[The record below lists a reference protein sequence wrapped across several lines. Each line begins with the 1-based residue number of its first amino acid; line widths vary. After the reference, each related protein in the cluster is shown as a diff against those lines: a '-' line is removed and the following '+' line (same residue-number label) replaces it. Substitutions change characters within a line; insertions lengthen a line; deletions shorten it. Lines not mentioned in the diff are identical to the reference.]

1 MLEEIKEVLIKEKKD
16 ELERKKKIDNEIKK
30 TLLEIDEN
38 DNRTMNEILSIQ
50 YEKEALNKKA
60 LNRIFNHKKVLEL
73 ESKIEKLTKENN
85 VKTKSLIA
93 KIESLY
99 QEIYD
104 LSHDEVLVE
113 EEIHKI
119 KQATNVQE
127 LGFTEKQALALIKGN
142 DDRIIRAIFKNIK
155 ENCNL
160 LTSQD
165 IKKVIAELYKT
176 NVSAFVVAM
185 KKKSLEE
192 ILLLLQEADINIG
205 KGKVTFLKNILIEHQ
220 TFSIDETNEIN
231 NLDYEYYKQVQTE
244 LGYMQKSKDYQ
255 QTAVSKIIT
264 LTALVSIVKANRKKE
279 KETQKG
285 ELL

>member
-1 MLEEIKEVLIKEKKD
+1 
-16 ELERKKKIDNEIKK
+16 
-30 TLLEIDEN
+30 
-38 DNRTMNEILSIQ
+38 
-50 YEKEALNKKA
+50 
-60 LNRIFNHKKVLEL
+60 
-73 ESKIEKLTKENN
+73 
-85 VKTKSLIA
+85 
-93 KIESLY
+93 
-99 QEIYD
+99 
-104 LSHDEVLVE
+104 
-113 EEIHKI
+113 
-119 KQATNVQE
+119 
-127 LGFTEKQALALIKGN
+127 
-142 DDRIIRAIFKNIK
+142 
-155 ENCNL
+155 
-160 LTSQD
+160 
-165 IKKVIAELYKT
+165 
-176 NVSAFVVAM
+176 M

-255 QTAVSKIIT
+255 QTVVSKIIT

>member
-205 KGKVTFLKNILIEHQ
+205 KGKNILIEHQ

>member
-1 MLEEIKEVLIKEKKD
+1 MLKSNKYFINDDQSESNIKWKLRRMIA
-16 ELERKKKIDNEIKK
+16 
-30 TLLEIDEN
+30 TL
-38 DNRTMNEILSIQ
+38 
-50 YEKEALNKKA
+50 KA
-60 LNRIFNHKKVLEL
+60 AHY
-73 ESKIEKLTKENN
+73 
-85 VKTKSLIA
+85 KTKLIFSTPQILP
-93 KIESLY
+93 KKY
-99 QEIYD
+99 
-104 LSHDEVLVE
+104 
-113 EEIHKI
+113 
-119 KQATNVQE
+119 NV
-127 LGFTEKQALALIKGN
+127 AVC
-142 DDRIIRAIFKNIK
+142 AIFKNIK